1 MRLQEEVQQSLES
14 DSEVMDAASED
25 GERGFEPVTA
35 QAFGPSAKPMS
46 AEQPSM
52 LFGDSFIA
60 AMQNADATAEATRS
74 ENANIA
80 NGERAASGMAT
91 EEVEERNSERSVSNQ
106 TFGDA
111 QTETIGG
118 AADENESAGADND
131 EVFVGTDDKDAE
143 KLKKVVD
150 QLIQTF
156 PNSWKE
162 MVLSFGKPTK
172 LSSEK
177 RLRTYRKRMIKKGSV
192 EIASRALRFAKFIL
206 QYQWENHLGPL
217 DMSADVLID
226 AFEEHQDLAEARAKA
241 RAKKATANDKKPR
254 RNCRGGKTATLPMY
268 YGARTLGASAG
279 LPVDFD
285 HPEVKEVARAGP
297 GMPAVKRMTSIK
309 TIAKYEKISSDATK
323 SKFVR
328 AYAGG
333 TWVKVPAGTRTID
346 MQRTAKVTIEHVKI
360 LGQVTPVLT
369 GVAKRSKAKSQ
380 IEMRPLVWRAPLIP
394 ISESALDLGPLM
406 ESMPKGAT
414 NGCVFRD
421 FVTPP
426 GVPHTI
432 DHAIAWKNSAAS
444 HETIV
449 NSIEAITG
457 DDNAGGHE
465 ERHVT
470 AEVGRCIKLPR
481 STREGLG
488 NWRVQP
494 VIAND
499 PQDEKAQRAAI
510 TNARKR
516 RTRIGSIIS
525 SADRYSS
532 VSGEAIEQDEA
543 RVACLLAIRTC
554 YKRKWAQDGVP
565 ESTDEQLR
573 DISDG
578 EKKA

>member
-217 DMSADVLID
+217 AASGGADPDPLTPCRLLRLSLRAGGSID
-226 AFEEHQDLAEARAKA
+226 HRAEHTLLRQRSSTGGGKRNRPRHGEWRQIARADRSRCIGA
-241 RAKKATANDKKPR
+241 VGGSSGQWNR
-254 RNCRGGKTATLPMY
+254 RR
-268 YGARTLGASAG
+268 
-279 LPVDFD
+279 
-285 HPEVKEVARAGP
+285 
-297 GMPAVKRMTSIK
+297 
-309 TIAKYEKISSDATK
+309 SD
-323 SKFVR
+323 
-328 AYAGG
+328 G
-333 TWVKVPAGTRTID
+333 
-346 MQRTAKVTIEHVKI
+346 
-360 LGQVTPVLT
+360 
-369 GVAKRSKAKSQ
+369 
-380 IEMRPLVWRAPLIP
+380 
-394 ISESALDLGPLM
+394 
-406 ESMPKGAT
+406 
-414 NGCVFRD
+414 
-421 FVTPP
+421 
-426 GVPHTI
+426 GVPVATTLH
-432 DHAIAWKNSAAS
+432 SRAS
-444 HETIV
+444 CV
-449 NSIEAITG
+449 
-457 DDNAGGHE
+457 
-465 ERHVT
+465 
-470 AEVGRCIKLPR
+470 
-481 STREGLG
+481 
-488 NWRVQP
+488 
-494 VIAND
+494 
-499 PQDEKAQRAAI
+499 
-510 TNARKR
+510 
-516 RTRIGSIIS
+516 
-525 SADRYSS
+525 
-532 VSGEAIEQDEA
+532 
-543 RVACLLAIRTC
+543 
-554 YKRKWAQDGVP
+554 
-565 ESTDEQLR
+565 
-573 DISDG
+573 
-578 EKKA
+578 